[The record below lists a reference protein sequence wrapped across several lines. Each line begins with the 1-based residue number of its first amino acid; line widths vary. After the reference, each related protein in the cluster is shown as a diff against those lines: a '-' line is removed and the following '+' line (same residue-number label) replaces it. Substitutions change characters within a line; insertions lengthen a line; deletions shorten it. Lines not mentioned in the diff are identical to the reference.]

1 MKVKVKKEKLKIKVP
16 PYPNFEISENAHQRD
31 VVEGS
36 IQANKDDTVPNKIIM
51 VVEFKTGEKKVI
63 RARPVKYQN
72 NTFISVFPNPI
83 HIFLSTSIE
92 QYNYSQ
98 SIKET
103 SFLKYG
109 KQVGSNTYLLDFLV
123 NETNSCYNDYIKYRV
138 SSIILLVSSLE
149 AFLNHIISNDFI
161 YRTIR
166 NGEDKLFS
174 KEDIE
179 STKISFSE
187 KMINVIPQWLNQ
199 PNFWDEKNDIKETL
213 LLLYKNRKNIIH
225 LKTNTQNDF
234 ERYFD
239 SINEML
245 ELDIFSSINSS
256 IDFMNLV
263 SKNFVEFD
271 TVTKLI

>member
-1 MKVKVKKEKLKIKVP
+1 
-16 PYPNFEISENAHQRD
+16 
-31 VVEGS
+31 
-36 IQANKDDTVPNKIIM
+36 
-51 VVEFKTGEKKVI
+51 
-63 RARPVKYQN
+63 
-72 NTFISVFPNPI
+72 
-83 HIFLSTSIE
+83 
-92 QYNYSQ
+92 
-98 SIKET
+98 
-103 SFLKYG
+103 
-109 KQVGSNTYLLDFLV
+109 
-123 NETNSCYNDYIKYRV
+123 
-138 SSIILLVSSLE
+138 
-149 AFLNHIISNDFI
+149 
-161 YRTIR
+161 
-166 NGEDKLFS
+166 
-174 KEDIE
+174 
-179 STKISFSE
+179 
-187 KMINVIPQWLNQ
+187 MINVIPQWLNQ